1 MYKKIISNTLSQISS
16 KIATA
21 LISIVL
27 LSILTNYLSL
37 ELFGLYNKIY
47 NYLGIFAFLADLG
60 LYTIAIREISH
71 NAKEE
76 LKIIG
81 NVMTL
86 RAILWVSIIGLSLL
100 IATFLPGYN
109 SLLSLQSI
117 AIIGVFTLFSLM
129 NSSILALMQAKMK
142 IEFNLIS
149 TIVWKLLNIAMIAI
163 VVFFLYPK
171 QGGIIEDRAFLLIMC
186 AGLLWIS
193 VQTILNFLYAS
204 KMSQLKFL
212 FDWEYIRHI
221 IKITLPYGIALFL
234 SVVYFK
240 VDIILLSLIE
250 PLSTSNISV
259 ALYSLPMKIV
269 EVIMIVWGYYLSSI
283 LPALSTYF
291 ANKDTFQVQKLIY
304 FSFRV
309 LYSLW
314 VLVLLLWMLFKERII
329 ELIANKEYIHAPH
342 IYSSSDVFF
351 IVLLVAFFFF
361 LSSIFN
367 YVLIATKNESRILKI
382 NIFVTLINILG
393 NILLIPKF
401 SFMWSAIVTVIS
413 QITLLILWF
422 FATKDILHLKW
433 NPEYTFSVGGF
444 AICLYFFGRYILE
457 IVHLW
462 KFLEIFIFGS
472 LFALIYAWCI
482 AFLSRREITA
492 HFLWS
497 RSSH

>member
-1 MYKKIISNTLSQISS
+1 
-16 KIATA
+16 
-21 LISIVL
+21 
-27 LSILTNYLSL
+27 
-37 ELFGLYNKIY
+37 
-47 NYLGIFAFLADLG
+47 
-60 LYTIAIREISH
+60 
-71 NAKEE
+71 
-76 LKIIG
+76 
-81 NVMTL
+81 MTL
-86 RAILWVSIIGLSLL
+86 RAILWVGIIGLSLL

-212 FDWEYIRHI
+212 FDWEYIRYI

-351 IVLLVAFFFF
+351 IVL
-361 LSSIFN
+361 SSS
-367 YVLIATKNESRILKI
+367 LIATM
-382 NIFVTLINILG
+382 V
-393 NILLIPKF
+393 
-401 SFMWSAIVTVIS
+401 V
-413 QITLLILWF
+413 
-422 FATKDILHLKW
+422 
-433 NPEYTFSVGGF
+433 
-444 AICLYFFGRYILE
+444 
-457 IVHLW
+457 
-462 KFLEIFIFGS
+462 
-472 LFALIYAWCI
+472 
-482 AFLSRREITA
+482 
-492 HFLWS
+492 
-497 RSSH
+497 SSMSS